1 MTVRE
6 EAKIIYSAI
15 DATTNTVEEKPFS
28 AGKLIVFA
36 LFNVL
41 LAYLSRQS
49 ALFSTIYGWA
59 TLIIGLFF
67 LIQDK
72 KPTRLIY
79 LCGYIVGAELIWR
92 STMAGIFY
100 EYGKYSI
107 TFLLLL
113 AILRYRLLS
122 QTTKWP
128 ILYFVLLLP
137 SIIILPFFDR
147 DKISFF
153 LSGPLQLAIAT
164 MFFSSIRLT
173 QIQVKR
179 LLVAIIV
186 PTMGIAFL
194 ALYSTLTATNLV
206 FNGESNFLTSGGFGP
221 VQVSLQLAF
230 GSLLALYYAVT
241 EKRDRLMVFLMLV
254 VAVWL
259 IAQSIFTF
267 SRSGLYLLAITL
279 VIFFLFYLRRGK
291 GRSRLLLFG
300 AITGL
305 LVAWV
310 VFPYMDKFTIGKL
323 TARYRE
329 TTTTGRITLIN
340 ADLQAFL
347 ENPLFGVG
355 PGQSIKYHIAF
366 GQIDSSHTE
375 YTRLLSEHGS
385 LGLISLLILVGFAA
399 KRFFSKTSS
408 GEKSFRML
416 MTVWALLY
424 MLDIT
429 MRTAS
434 PGFAFGL
441 GAAWFIFDE

>member
-1 MTVRE
+1 MTVRGD
-6 EAKIIYSAI
+6 AKIIYSAI
-15 DATTNTVEEKPFS
+15 DTTTTPVEEKPFS

-36 LFNVL
+36 FFNVL

-72 KPTRLIY
+72 RPARLIY
-79 LCGYIVGAELIWR
+79 LCGYIIGAELIWR

-113 AILRYRLLS
+113 AILRYRLFS

-137 SIIILPFFDR
+137 SITLLPFFDR
-147 DKISFF
+147 DMISFF
-153 LSGPLQLAIAT
+153 LSGPFQLAIAT
-164 MFFSSIRLT
+164 MFFSSIHLT
-173 QIQVKR
+173 QVQVKKT
-179 LLVAIIV
+179 LIAIII

-206 FNGESNFLTSGGFGP
+206 FTGESNFITSGGFGP

-230 GSLLALYYAVT
+230 GSLLAFYYAIT
-241 EKRDRLMVFLMLV
+241 EKKDRLMVFLMLAI
-254 VAVWL
+254 AVWL

-267 SRSGLYLLAITL
+267 SRSGLYNLGAT
-279 VIFFLFYLRRGK
+279 VFIFFIFYLRY
-291 GRSRLLLFG
+291 GRQRMRLFWFSAIIILFV
-300 AITGL
+300 IW
-305 LVAWV
+305 VA
-310 VFPYMDKFTIGKL
+310 FPYMDEFTTGKL
-323 TARYRE
+323 TSRYLD
-329 TTTTGRITLIN
+329 TNTTGRTVLVK

-347 ENPLFGVG
+347 DNWLFGVG

-375 YTRLLSEHGS
+375 YTRLLSEHGT
-385 LGLISLLILVGFAA
+385 LGLVAMLILVGLAA
-399 KRFFSKTSS
+399 KRFLGKASVN
-408 GEKSFRML
+408 GKSFRIL
-416 MTVWALLY
+416 LTVWALLY
-424 MLDIT
+424 MLGTT

-434 PGFAFGL
+434 PGFVFGL
-441 GAAWFIFDE
+441 GAAWFVFDE